1 MQQDHEI
8 LFDELISILEANTV
22 KAQIAPMKK
31 YMKGQFEYYGLKS
44 PHRREVTNDI
54 VLESKKLN
62 DHDFKSFINLCWND
76 PHREPQYVAM
86 ESMKRRMNKMD
97 ESYIEFTIKLI
108 ESKSW
113 WDTVDFLASTIFGKL
128 MARFPEQNAMVPDRL
143 IASDNMWLK
152 RTAIIYQL
160 KYKDEVDFARLKK
173 YILSTKGSK
182 EFFINKATGWALRQY
197 SRFNRDAVYEF
208 IHSNE
213 LSALTKRE
221 GTKYL

>member
-197 SRFNRDAVYEF
+197 SRFNRDAVYDF

>member
-160 KYKDEVDFARLKK
+160 KYKDEVDFARIKK

-197 SRFNRDAVYEF
+197 SRFNRDAVYDF